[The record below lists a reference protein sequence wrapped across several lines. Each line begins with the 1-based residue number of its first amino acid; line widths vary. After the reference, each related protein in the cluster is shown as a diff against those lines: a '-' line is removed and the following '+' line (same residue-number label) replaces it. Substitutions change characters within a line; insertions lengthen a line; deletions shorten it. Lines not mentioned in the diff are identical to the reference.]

1 MLHLVTRQPQC
12 MLCNRNTDFVLDF
25 NFWLGARP
33 RAHMFVVALHCPVK
47 SNILT
52 WGGDTQENVEMGLH
66 LHLILKDNIRMLKE
80 QFTHK

>member
-1 MLHLVTRQPQC
+1 
-12 MLCNRNTDFVLDF
+12 
-25 NFWLGARP
+25 
-33 RAHMFVVALHCPVK
+33 MFVVALHCPVE